1 MTKKFKMEK
10 VLELREKAL
19 EKEKI
24 KLSELIKIEEEI
36 RAERQVI
43 ADDINQ
49 KSAELEE
56 DRQNNRFDFIDMYNK
71 YIKLRQ
77 KDLIKDLIECETRRK
92 QAEQNIINQKEVLR
106 KALNDVKV
114 MEKLKE
120 KHLQAYQEYVKKQE
134 EMQIDEINIT
144 RGFKE

>member
-1 MTKKFKMEK
+1 MEK

-24 KLSELIKIEEEI
+24 KLSELIKIEEDI

-43 ADDINQ
+43 ADDIN
-49 KSAELEE
+49 KNSDELEE
-56 DRQNNRFDFIDMYNK
+56 ERRNGRFEFVEMYTK
-71 YIKLRQ
+71 YIKVRE
-77 KDLIKDLIECETRRK
+77 KDLIECETRRR

-120 KHLQAYQEYVKKQE
+120 KDLQAYQEYVKKQE

>member
-43 ADDINQ
+43 ADDINK
-49 KSAELEE
+49 KSAEMEE
-56 DRQNNRFDFIDMYNK
+56 DRQNNRFEFIDMYNK

-77 KDLIKDLIECETRRK
+77 HDLIDCETRRR
-92 QAEQNIINQKEVLR
+92 QAEQNIVHQKEVLR

-120 KHLQAYQEYVKKQE
+120 IQQKL
-134 EMQIDEINIT
+134 
-144 RGFKE
+144 

>member
-24 KLSELIKIEEEI
+24 KLSELIKIEEDI

-49 KSAELEE
+49 KAAELEE

-77 KDLIKDLIECETRRK
+77 KDLIECETRRK

>member
-77 KDLIKDLIECETRRK
+77 KDLIECETRRR
-92 QAEQNIINQKEVLR
+92 QAEQNIMNQKEVLR

>member
-36 RAERQVI
+36 RA
-43 ADDINQ
+43 
-49 KSAELEE
+49 
-56 DRQNNRFDFIDMYNK
+56 MYTK
-71 YIKLRQ
+71 YIKVRE
-77 KDLIKDLIECETRRK
+77 KDLIECETRRR
-92 QAEQNIINQKEVLR
+92 QAEQNILNQKEVLR

>member
-24 KLSELIKIEEEI
+24 KLSELITIEEEI

-56 DRQNNRFDFIDMYNK
+56 DRQNNRFDLIDMYNK

-77 KDLIKDLIECETRRK
+77 KDLIECETRRK

>member
-24 KLSELIKIEEEI
+24 KLSELITIEEDI

-77 KDLIKDLIECETRRK
+77 KDLIECETRRK

>member
-24 KLSELIKIEEEI
+24 KLSELIKIEEDI

-49 KSAELEE
+49 KSAELED

-71 YIKLRQ
+71 YIKIRQ
-77 KDLIKDLIECETRRK
+77 NDLIECETRRR

>member
-1 MTKKFKMEK
+1 MEK

-24 KLSELIKIEEEI
+24 KLSELITIEEEI

-77 KDLIKDLIECETRRK
+77 KDLIECETRRK

>member
-24 KLSELIKIEEEI
+24 KLSELIKIEEDI
-36 RAERQVI
+36 RAERQAI
-43 ADDINQ
+43 ADDIN
-49 KSAELEE
+49 KNANDLEE
-56 DRQNNRFDFIDMYNK
+56 ERKNNRFEFIDMYTK
-71 YIKLRQ
+71 YIKVRE
-77 KDLIKDLIECETRRK
+77 KDLIECETRRK
-92 QAEQNIINQKEVLR
+92 QAEQNILNQKEVLR

>member
-24 KLSELIKIEEEI
+24 KLSELITIEEEI

-77 KDLIKDLIECETRRK
+77 KDLIECETRRR

>member
-24 KLSELIKIEEEI
+24 KLSELIKIEADI

-43 ADDINQ
+43 ADDINK
-49 KSAELEE
+49 KSEE
-56 DRQNNRFDFIDMYNK
+56 MEIDRQNNRFDFIDMYNK

-77 KDLIKDLIECETRRK
+77 TDLIECETRRR
-92 QAEQNIINQKEVLR
+92 QAEQNIINQKEVLK

-120 KHLQAYQEYVKKQE
+120 KHLQAYQEYLKKQE
-134 EMQIDEINIT
+134 AMQIDEINIT
-144 RGFKE
+144 RGFKD

>member
-24 KLSELIKIEEEI
+24 KLSELIKIEEDI
-36 RAERQVI
+36 RAERQAI
-43 ADDINQ
+43 ADDIN
-49 KSAELEE
+49 KNANDLEE
-56 DRQNNRFDFIDMYNK
+56 ERKNNRFEFIDMYTK
-71 YIKLRQ
+71 YIKVRE
-77 KDLIKDLIECETRRK
+77 KDLIECETRRR
-92 QAEQNIINQKEVLR
+92 QAEQNILNQKEVLR

-120 KHLQAYQEYVKKQE
+120 KHLQTYQEYVKKQE

>member
-24 KLSELIKIEEEI
+24 KLSELIKIEEDI
-36 RAERQVI
+36 RAERQAI
-43 ADDINQ
+43 ADDIN
-49 KSAELEE
+49 KNANDLEE
-56 DRQNNRFDFIDMYNK
+56 ERKNNRFEFIDMYTK
-71 YIKLRQ
+71 YIKVRE
-77 KDLIKDLIECETRRK
+77 KDLIECETRRR
-92 QAEQNIINQKEVLR
+92 QAEQNILNQKEVLR
-106 KALNDVKV
+106 QALNDVKV

>member
-24 KLSELIKIEEEI
+24 KLSELIKIEEDI

-43 ADDINQ
+43 ADDIN
-49 KSAELEE
+49 KNSDELEE
-56 DRQNNRFDFIDMYNK
+56 ERKNGRFEFVEMYTK
-71 YIKLRQ
+71 YMKLRQ
-77 KDLIKDLIECETRRK
+77 HDLIDCETRRR
-92 QAEQNIINQKEVLR
+92 QAEQNIIHQKEVLR

>member
-24 KLSELIKIEEEI
+24 KLSELIKIEEDI

-77 KDLIKDLIECETRRK
+77 KDLIECETRRR

>member
-24 KLSELIKIEEEI
+24 KLSELIKIEEDI
-36 RAERQVI
+36 RAERQAI
-43 ADDINQ
+43 ADDIN
-49 KSAELEE
+49 KNANDLEE
-56 DRQNNRFDFIDMYNK
+56 ERKNNRFEFIDMYTK
-71 YIKLRQ
+71 YIKVRE
-77 KDLIKDLIECETRRK
+77 KDLIECETRRR
-92 QAEQNIINQKEVLR
+92 QAEQNILNQKEVLR

-120 KHLQAYQEYVKKQE
+120 KHIQAYQEYVKKQE

>member
-24 KLSELIKIEEEI
+24 KLSELIKIEEDI
-36 RAERQVI
+36 RAERQAI
-43 ADDINQ
+43 ADDIN
-49 KSAELEE
+49 KNANDLEE
-56 DRQNNRFDFIDMYNK
+56 ERKNNRFEFVEMYTK
-71 YIKLRQ
+71 YIKVRE
-77 KDLIKDLIECETRRK
+77 KDLIECETRRR

>member
-24 KLSELIKIEEEI
+24 KLSELIKIEEDI
-36 RAERQVI
+36 RAERQAI
-43 ADDINQ
+43 ADDIN
-49 KSAELEE
+49 KNANDLEE
-56 DRQNNRFDFIDMYNK
+56 ERKNNRFEFIDMYTK
-71 YIKLRQ
+71 YIKVRE
-77 KDLIKDLIECETRRK
+77 KDLIECETRRR